1 MYIHIYIYRYY
12 RCTYIY
18 IYILYKCMYSFSGA
32 KYSPNSLH
40 HVKKSGLLFLK
51 EHSTGPASFSQC

>member
-1 MYIHIYIYRYY
+1 MHIYI
-12 RCTYIY
+12 YIY
-18 IYILYKCMYSFSGA
+18 IYILYICMYSFSGA

-51 EHSTGPASFSQC
+51 EHNVNT